1 MRCCK
6 KFAVNADSN
15 RTICI
20 MLVPQ
25 GRGSFQFGR
34 LDIGN
39 KPALPESPS
48 TTVHELPSGI
58 ATPNREHAKESCAQG
73 PHAREF
79 RATCSRVRVC
89 GSRRGCLGSRMP
101 RPITSLPNNC
111 FMGSGARAASDCP
124 GACQLEPEN
133 TYCEIIP
140 TVPSHFSTSRGHPDT
155 GSFDGLRPNA

>member
-39 KPALPESPS
+39 KPALPGSPS
-48 TTVHELPSGI
+48 TTVHELRSGI

-79 RATCSRVRVC
+79 RATCSRVRSSH
-89 GSRRGCLGSRMP
+89 GSDCRGYRGAAKLER
-101 RPITSLPNNC
+101 C
-111 FMGSGARAASDCP
+111 FMGSGARAASDYP